1 MDWKI
6 WNERQKE
13 RKIKKRYKK
22 FMTDSY
28 GSVMF
33 KYKDRRKMANKKK
46 PTAAQ
51 MKEQIDVLTRHV
63 NFLSRMIDSVGVAF
77 SSYVRFRGQ
86 EEDFKNY
93 LENNKNLHKL
103 TKEENETEKR
113 TYWFG

>member
-1 MDWKI
+1 
-6 WNERQKE
+6 
-13 RKIKKRYKK
+13 
-22 FMTDSY
+22 
-28 GSVMF
+28 
-33 KYKDRRKMANKKK
+33 MANKKK

-103 TKEENETEKR
+103 TKEENENREKGHIGSDNAVPDKEVR
-113 TYWFG
+113 KEKDGKA